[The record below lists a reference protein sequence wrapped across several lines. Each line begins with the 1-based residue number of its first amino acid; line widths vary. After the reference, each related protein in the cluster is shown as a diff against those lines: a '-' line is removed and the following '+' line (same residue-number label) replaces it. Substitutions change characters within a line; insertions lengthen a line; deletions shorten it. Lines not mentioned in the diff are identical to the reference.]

1 MDKKIL
7 QGMKSGDE
15 QAFELLFRRYYVR
28 LCSFADRFICNTAEA
43 EEIVQ
48 DVFLNLWGKRGQL
61 DLDGEISSYLF
72 RSVRNA
78 CFNLI
83 EHRKVAD
90 SYYAV
95 IAQAYR
101 HSSEVVDSSDPLQ
114 YAELNQKIEEA
125 IGSLPAECRRIFRMS
140 RMEGLKYVEIAEKLN
155 ISVKTV
161 ETQISRALAK
171 LKTELTDFLTIAIIS
186 VLLNS

>member
-1 MDKKIL
+1 MDRRIL
-7 QGMKSGDE
+7 QRTKSGDE

-28 LCSFADRFICNTAEA
+28 LCSFANRFICSTAEA

-48 DVFLNLWGKRGQL
+48 DVFLNLWGKRDQL
-61 DLDGEISSYLF
+61 NLDDEISSYLF
-72 RSVRNA
+72 RSVRNS

-101 HSSEVVDSSDPLQ
+101 HSSEGVDSGDPVQ
-114 YAELNQKIEEA
+114 YAELQQKVEGA

-140 RMEGLKYVEIAEKLN
+140 RMEGLKYTEIAAKLN

-171 LKTELTDFLTIAIIS
+171 LKTELKDFLMIMIIY
-186 VLLNS
+186 LF